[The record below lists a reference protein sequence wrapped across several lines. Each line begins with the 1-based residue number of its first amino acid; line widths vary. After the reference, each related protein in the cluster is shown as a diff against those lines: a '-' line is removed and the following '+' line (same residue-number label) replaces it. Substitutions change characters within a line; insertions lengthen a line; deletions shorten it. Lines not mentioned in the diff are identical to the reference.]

1 VNKFLISYREKIQN
15 LSDEEF
21 DTQKK
26 AIQTIIA
33 EKDTSLAKESS
44 RYWQEISNHYYL
56 FDRQNKELETLMT
69 ITKSDFKEYFE
80 KIFFSSETKRLDL
93 LLTSSVHEQDQ
104 K

>member
-1 VNKFLISYREKIQN
+1 VNKFLLAYREKVQN

-21 DTQKK
+21 DVQKK
-26 AIQTIIA
+26 AIQTLIA
-33 EKDTSLAKESS
+33 EKDTSLAKEAS

-69 ITKSDFKEYFE
+69 ITNSEFKEHFE
-80 KIFFSSETKRLDL
+80 KMFYSSQTKRLDL
-93 LLTSSVHEQDQ
+93 LLTSKVHEEDQ